1 MVAIQDSAPGRVGLA
16 RLERSDQESLRRL
29 FYRLSPET
37 LYRRFMS
44 PIARPE
50 QTRPDRLLDID
61 HRDHE
66 AIVAV
71 DGGEIVGVARYVR
84 EPGSDAA
91 ELAVVVADDWQRQG
105 LAIRMLAA
113 LAEQASAV
121 GIERFTLITQADN
134 RPMLRLLRRVDPS
147 ARLSLSY
154 GVYETTVPVAAF
166 KTPGAVGQLAA
177 TGGAGA
183 A

>member
-1 MVAIQDSAPGRVGLA
+1 
-16 RLERSDQESLRRL
+16 
-29 FYRLSPET
+29 
-37 LYRRFMS
+37 MS

-71 DGGEIVGVARYVR
+71 DEGEIVGVARYAR
-84 EPGSDAA
+84 EPGADAA
-91 ELAVVVADDWQRQG
+91 ELAVVVADAWQRQR
-105 LAIRMLAA
+105 LATRMLAA

-147 ARLSLSY
+147 ARLSLSD

-166 KTPGAVGQLAA
+166 KTPELSASSLPQAA
-177 TGGAGA
+177 RGA